1 MKRNLVKMKKYILT
15 LTVSVSV
22 LVTGLGTSLQ
32 AFASETN
39 TPIVQNV
46 KTNPEVLQDGVTQNG
61 IRGYLVKLAA
71 EAVAFAIRHG
81 GSVVGELVKFL
92 DGPAAK
98 AFKKHSGTIADKI
111 DDLAN
116 IPDVTAEII
125 KTRLYQFL
133 KGPMNMN
140 AGTAMQIADAIK
152 WAINFFL
159 F

>member
-1 MKRNLVKMKKYILT
+1 MKRNLVRMKKCILT
-15 LTVSVSV
+15 LALAVS
-22 LVTGLGTSLQ
+22 LLLTGLGTSLQ
-32 AFASETN
+32 VFASETKA
-39 TPIVQNV
+39 PIVQNV
-46 KTNPEVLQDGVTQNG
+46 KTNTEIQQDGVTPNG

-133 KGPMNMN
+133 KGPMDIN